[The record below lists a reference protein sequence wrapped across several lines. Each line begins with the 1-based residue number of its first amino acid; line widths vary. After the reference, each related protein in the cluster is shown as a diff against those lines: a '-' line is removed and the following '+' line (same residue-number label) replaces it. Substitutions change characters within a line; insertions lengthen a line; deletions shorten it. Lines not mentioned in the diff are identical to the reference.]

1 MWKRCAGS
9 VRSCMK
15 FPFDSVRKRMSSVH
29 QMPQGTRM
37 MVKGALEQVLPRCD
51 RLLVEG
57 RTLRLRGE
65 DRQRIQQACAQLAKA
80 AKRILAFADRRED
93 GSFAEEQLVFLG
105 FIAFID
111 PLREGVA
118 ESVETARRAGIDVVM
133 ITGDHPMTALAI
145 ARELQIA
152 QGEDEVLSGAQLDA
166 LDETSLRR
174 QIRKVRVFA
183 RVTPS
188 HKVRIV
194 DAFKQSGAI
203 VAMSGDGVNDAP
215 SLKRADIG
223 IAMGKNGSDVCRQ
236 ASDMILTDDRF
247 ETIVDA
253 VSEGRH
259 LYMNIQKAVLY
270 LLSCN
275 LGEIM
280 ALFLAIAL
288 LPSMPAPLAAVQIL
302 WVNLVT
308 DAFPAL
314 ALGVDPKEQ
323 DVMSKKPRPE
333 KRRTVRTWNGA
344 VYRSQ
349 WHVYRYGD
357 AGGLSLWT
365 AAGHCACADDG
376 VHGPLDDTAVSFA
389 QPSFA
394 EPFALPQSSDGESL
408 VAADVCVRNRPADPR
423 LYAPAGP
430 AAAAYGFARFHQL
443 AGRCGALRQRHRDQ

>member
-1 MWKRCAGS
+1 M
-9 VRSCMK
+9 
-15 FPFDSVRKRMSSVH
+15 
-29 QMPQGTRM
+29 
-37 MVKGALEQVLPRCD
+37 
-51 RLLVEG
+51 
-57 RTLRLRGE
+57 
-65 DRQRIQQACAQLAKA
+65 
-80 AKRILAFADRRED
+80 
-93 GSFAEEQLVFLG
+93 
-105 FIAFID
+105 
-111 PLREGVA
+111 
-118 ESVETARRAGIDVVM
+118 
-133 ITGDHPMTALAI
+133 
-145 ARELQIA
+145 
-152 QGEDEVLSGAQLDA
+152 LSGAQLDA

-236 ASDMILTDDRF
+236 ASDIILTDDRF

-323 DVMSKKPRPE
+323 DVMSKKPRPKKE
-333 KRRTVRTWNGA
+333 GLFAHGMGLFTVLNGMYIGTVTLVA
-344 VYRSQ
+344 FRF
-349 WHVYRYGD
+349 
-357 AGGLSLWT
+357 GLQQDI
-365 AAGHCACADDG
+365 AACADDG
-376 VHGPLDDTAVSFA
+376 VHGPLDD
-389 QPSFA
+389 PSCFIR
-394 EPFALPQSSDGESL
+394 ST
-408 VAADVCVRNRPADPR
+408 CIR
-423 LYAPAGP
+423 
-430 AAAAYGFARFHQL
+430 
-443 AGRCGALRQRHRDQ
+443 